1 MSSVYTLVKNF
12 KKKYPGT
19 IAWRTQQHAK
29 IIEKHLNPD
38 ETVTYAFA
46 CQKNSSFYE
55 IFTTYV
61 IALTDKR
68 IMIAQKRLLF
78 GYFFIT
84 ITPELYNDL
93 SVKTGLFWGSLNI
106 DTVKET
112 VHLSNIDKNAL
123 PEIETKIT
131 EFMMEAKKEY
141 RQEPI

>member
-1 MSSVYTLVKNF
+1 MNSVCSLVKAF

-19 IAWRTQQHAK
+19 IAWRTQQHAR

-46 CQKNSSFYE
+46 CQKNTSFYD
-55 IFTTYV
+55 IFTTYA

-68 IMIAQKRLLF
+68 LLLAKKRLLF

-93 SVKTGLFWGSLNI
+93 SVKTGLIWGSINI

-112 VHLSNIDKNAL
+112 VHLSNISKNAL
-123 PEIETKIT
+123 PEIETSIT
-131 EFMMEAKKEY
+131 TFMMNAKKEY
-141 RQEPI
+141 KQEQ